1 MPVRKDKGREKV
13 RTREAEEM
21 NKQNK
26 EGNKEHKGIC
36 KIN

>member
-1 MPVRKDKGREKV
+1 MGVRKHKGREKV
-13 RTREAEEM
+13 RTREAEEI

-26 EGNKEHKGIC
+26 EGNKEHKGIS

>member
-1 MPVRKDKGREKV
+1 MTVRKHKGRKTKV

-26 EGNKEHKGIC
+26 KREQRT
-36 KIN
+36 